1 MRYPLDMVGVIIFCV
16 VAFYEANVHD
26 IMVYLSI
33 CIFVWALI
41 KFDYFI
47 RVEQYVS
54 NCMRLENTIEKME
67 GKKVNF

>member
-1 MRYPLDMVGVIIFCV
+1 MKP
-16 VAFYEANVHD
+16 NVHD

-54 NCMRLENTIEKME
+54 NCMRLENTIEKMD
-67 GKKVNF
+67 GKKYISNK